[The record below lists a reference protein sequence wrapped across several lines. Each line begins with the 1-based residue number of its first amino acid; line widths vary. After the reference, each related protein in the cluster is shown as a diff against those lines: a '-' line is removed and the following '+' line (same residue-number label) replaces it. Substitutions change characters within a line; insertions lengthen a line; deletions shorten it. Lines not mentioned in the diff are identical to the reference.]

1 MIMMLL
7 QLSNVPLFTLFKT
20 YTLTCVRKF
29 QRAPDSEMVNKLQ
42 TLLQLASVF

>member
-20 YTLTCVRKF
+20 YTLT
-29 QRAPDSEMVNKLQ
+29 
-42 TLLQLASVF
+42 SV